1 MKKWAN
7 TLFIGYT
14 AARLIIYYLFCR
26 IFSHL
31 YISLEDSTQFVSSL
45 DFKISASVLII
56 CCLLYLAVVVIVQKS
71 TISSEDCSFN
81 PNLIDNVITGCIM
94 VVGCF
99 IIVFNLGSILESP
112 AFLVGWSLLGLGG
125 IHFFIKGFGGNI
137 WE

>member
-7 TLFIGYT
+7 MLFIGYT
-14 AARLIIYYLFCR
+14 VARFIIYYLFCR

-31 YISLEDSTQFVSSL
+31 YTVEDSTQFFNSL
-45 DFKISASVLII
+45 DFKISASILII
-56 CCLLYLAVVVIVQKS
+56 CCLLYIAIVGIVYKY
-71 TISSEDCSFN
+71 TITSEDYSFN

-99 IIVFNLGSILESP
+99 IAVFNLGNDTSMSLIG
-112 AFLVGWSLLGLGG
+112 FSLLILGG
-125 IHFFIKGFGGNI
+125 IHFVIRAFGGNI